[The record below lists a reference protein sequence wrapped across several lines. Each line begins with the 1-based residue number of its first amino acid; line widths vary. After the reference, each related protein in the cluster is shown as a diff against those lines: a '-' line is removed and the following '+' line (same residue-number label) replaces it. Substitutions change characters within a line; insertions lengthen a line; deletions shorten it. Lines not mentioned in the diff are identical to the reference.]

1 MNKQGQTQKN
11 RIGFISFQ
19 ISLCID
25 SVKHI
30 QIHVNYGSTPPLPF
44 ITKLREFVT
53 ECNGERYMD
62 RFHVS
67 LDWEESQDESPAAK
81 RRRKFL
87 VHVHVHVCTHV
98 IRHHIEGAIRT
109 TRMQQ
114 PAPIQTLQMFLEVL
128 KELGLW
134 RDSRY
139 TSDTTSKWF
148 TQLQGNG
155 HLEVKRD
162 ICA

>member
-30 QIHVNYGSTPPLPF
+30 QIHVNYGSIPPLPF

-67 LDWEESQDESPAAK
+67 LDWEESQDESPAVK
-81 RRRKFL
+81 RQRKFL
-87 VHVHVHVCTHV
+87 VHVHVHV

-109 TRMQQ
+109 TRTQQ
-114 PAPIQTLQMFLEVL
+114 PAPIQTLQMFLESS
-128 KELGLW
+128 EG
-134 RDSRY
+134 
-139 TSDTTSKWF
+139 TWF
-148 TQLQGNG
+148 VERFSV
-155 HLEVKRD
+155 HM
-162 ICA
+162 